1 MKISIRIKKA
11 VLYTLIAAFLLPITH
26 IYGNPT
32 LPTVSPSLAA
42 KIEQIEAEMREKK
55 PQSQDEA
62 LQLFKKFIDSL
73 TPEERAEFEESQKAF
88 QATSLSPALQAKIQ
102 ALQEKVLNGID
113 PQTLTPEKALEL
125 HEKILS
131 ELTPEE
137 RAEFEKFQ
145 QELIEQQT
153 PQFSPELQAKIEKI
167 HKQVFKDI
175 NVTTIT
181 PEQKAQL
188 DAQFEEQLL
197 AELTPKERE
206 ELEAATQPSQEI
218 NRQILSK
225 VLEQLDGF
233 ARIGQFLA
241 DAMHN
246 EQVKP
251 KDPKKVL
258 EYVQDIALLNR
269 QVKDQFSQESNISLN
284 TIINLVHIC
293 NYLGTHLRYSIATNL
308 NDIKPLSI
316 ETALTRGNS
325 SHINSPEDL
334 EKEFE
339 KNDKLLTELDAQ
351 AQSIGLAW
359 YQKGYRQLEA
369 LDTKYNLRWNALKL
383 SIVGTIAAI
392 TLHKLSSDSINS
404 IPGIKWTG
412 IDWIKNNIV
421 GEQFIYNKKTGQL
434 ITESGYNHLT
444 QQIISRNY
452 TKFGAVYDGITNR
465 LGYFGDMLNPALT
478 LGSLYTFLLPDAAKW
493 YTWSQEKLSRLATK
507 LRGARA
513 QYVFGGRRE
522 PHLTFDNQIG
532 QTHIKDQMSRYI
544 SYLLDNKA
552 YDHRG
557 IGITC
562 NVLFAG
568 KSRTGKTYMA
578 EAFVGELNRQL
589 KTRGKDPVQFL
600 IFSKLDIEKFGF
612 KYILEYARD
621 NAPCVVFI
629 DEIDMLGLQPDQN
642 SALLQEFLTALSGA
656 TESKL
661 SGVCFLGATN
671 RPESLYK
678 SLLKRFDKVIW
689 FDYPPYEDRKAA
701 FAQDLSN
708 HAIIAS
714 PAFIDRI
721 ARESEGCSFED
732 LHKIIVYASQQAE
745 TERRAVTENDLQTA
759 VDSVIWKIE
768 QKKCTAPQ
776 TQKQIMAAHLAGEAL
791 TRVLLPCHYKLAKV
805 TLRDVAKE
813 IREMPSYARY
823 YKEASDQTHNS
834 GKVLTYE
841 PYHGTQ
847 INNAEQIHNECKTYL
862 AGHIAEKVL
871 LGQSSYI
878 YCEANTS
885 RALGLA
891 KFLVLEGADLDQL
904 PKEVKNKKT
913 LAAYNLVET
922 YKAEVETLLIN
933 NKATLEAIAQ
943 ELMKREILSHA
954 EVEAII
960 KRMSTNSQRAE

>member
-1 MKISIRIKKA
+1 LKISIRIKKA

-26 IYGNPT
+26 IYSNPT
-32 LPTVSPSLAA
+32 QPGVSPSLAA
-42 KIEQIEAEMREKK
+42 KIEQAEAEIREKK
-55 PQSQDEA
+55 PQTQEEA
-62 LQLFKKFIDSL
+62 LQLFKTFINSL
-73 TPEERAEFEESQKAF
+73 SPEERAEFENLRQTIEE
-88 QATSLSPALQAKIQ
+88 QASARPGLQLSPALQAKIQ

-113 PQTLTPEKALEL
+113 PQTLTPEKATAL
-125 HEKILS
+125 HEEILS
-131 ELTPEE
+131 QLTPEE
-137 RAEFEKFQ
+137 RAEFENFQ
-145 QELIEQQT
+145 QELIKQQT
-153 PQFSPELQAKIEKI
+153 PQFSPQLQAKIEKV
-167 HKQVFKDI
+167 HKEVFKDV

-197 AELTPKERE
+197 SELTPEERE

-251 KDPKKVL
+251 QDPKKVL

-284 TIINLVHIC
+284 TIINLVHLC
-293 NYLGTHLRYSIATNL
+293 NYLGNHLRYSIVTNL

-339 KNDKLLTELDAQ
+339 KNDKLLAELDAQ

-392 TLHKLSSDSINS
+392 TLHKLSAESVDSIPYIN
-404 IPGIKWTG
+404 WTG
-412 IDWIKNNIV
+412 IDYIKHNIV
-421 GEQFIYNKKTGQL
+421 GDKFEYNKITGELLQGRH
-434 ITESGYNHLT
+434 TT
-444 QQIISRNY
+444 
-452 TKFGAVYDGITNR
+452 FGAVYDGVTNR

-493 YTWSQEKLSRLATK
+493 YTWSQEKLSNLATK

-589 KTRGKDPVQFL
+589 KTRGKHPVQFL

-768 QKKCTAPQ
+768 QKQCTAPQ

-847 INNAEQIHNECKTYL
+847 INNAEQVHNECKTYL

-871 LGQSSYI
+871 LGQSSHI

-904 PKEVKNKKT
+904 PKEIKNKKT

-922 YKAEVETLLIN
+922 YKAEIETLLIN
-933 NKATLEAIAQ
+933 NKATLETIAQ
-943 ELMKREILSHA
+943 ELMKRETLSRA
-954 EVEAII
+954 EIEAII
-960 KRMSTNSQRAE
+960 KRTSTNAQRAE

>member
-1 MKISIRIKKA
+1 
-11 VLYTLIAAFLLPITH
+11 LPITH

-88 QATSLSPALQAKIQ
+88 QEQTSQQSAFQLSPALQAKIQ
-102 ALQEKVLNGID
+102 KIQENVLKGID
-113 PQTLTPEKALEL
+113 PQTLTPEKAAALGE
-125 HEKILS
+125 EILS
-131 ELTPEE
+131 QLTPEE
-137 RAEFEKFQ
+137 RAEVEKFQ
-145 QELIEQQT
+145 QALAEQQA
-153 PQFSPELQAKIEKI
+153 PQLSPGLQAKIEKA
-167 HKQVFKDI
+167 HKEVFKDI
-175 NVTTIT
+175 DLNTIT
-181 PEQKAQL
+181 PEEHAKLNAE
-188 DAQFEEQLL
+188 FEEQLS
-197 AELTPKERE
+197 AELTPE
-206 ELEAATQPSQEI
+206 EQEEFDAVMQPSQDI

-225 VLEQLDGF
+225 VLAQLDGF

-293 NYLGTHLRYSIATNL
+293 NYLGNHLRYSIATNL

-421 GEQFIYNKKTGQL
+421 GEQFIYSKETGQL
-434 ITESGYNHLT
+434 ITEMNRNPFT
-444 QQIISRNY
+444 QQVITRNY
-452 TKFGAVYDGITNR
+452 TTFGTVYDGITNR

-478 LGSLYTFLLPDAAKW
+478 LGSLYTFFLDDAGKL
-493 YTWSQEKLSRLATK
+493 YRWSQEKLSNLATK
-507 LRGARA
+507 LRGAEIKRA
-513 QYVFGGRRE
+513 FGGRRE
-522 PHLTFDNQIG
+522 PKITFENIIG
-532 QTHIKDQMSRYI
+532 QDHIKKQMDRYI
-544 SYLLDNKA
+544 AYLLDNQK

-557 IGITC
+557 LEITC
-562 NVLFAG
+562 NILFAG
-568 KSRTGKTYMA
+568 KTRTGKTHMA
-578 EAFVGELNRQL
+578 EAFVGELNRHL
-589 KTRGKDPVQFL
+589 VARGKDPVQFL
-600 IFSKLDIEKFGF
+600 SFNKNDIQSIGLQTILD
-612 KYILEYARD
+612 YARR
-621 NAPCVVFI
+621 NAPCIVFI
-629 DEIDMLGLQPDQN
+629 DELDMLGLQPDQN
-642 SALLQEFLTALSGA
+642 SALLQEFLTAFSGA
-656 TESKL
+656 MEARL
-661 SGVCFLGATN
+661 SGVCFLAATN

-678 SLLKRFDKVIW
+678 SLLKRFDNKVVW
-689 FDYPPYEDRKAA
+689 FDYPPYEDRKSA
-701 FAQDLSN
+701 FAQDLST
-708 HAIIAS
+708 HAIIVS
-714 PAFIDRI
+714 PKFIDRI
-721 ARESEGCSFED
+721 AQESEGCSFED
-732 LHKIIVYASQQAE
+732 LHRIVVYASQQAE
-745 TERRAVTENDLQTA
+745 KENRTTNEHDLQSA
-759 VDSVIWKIE
+759 ADLIIWKIE
-768 QKKCTAPQ
+768 QKPCAAPQ
-776 TQKQIMAAHLAGEAL
+776 AQKQIMATHLAGETL
-791 TRVLLPCHYKLAKV
+791 TRLLLPCHYKLAKV
-805 TLRDVAKE
+805 TLRDVTRE
-813 IREMPSYARY
+813 IKEMPSYARY
-823 YKEASDQTHNS
+823 YKEASDEPHDS
-834 GKVLTYE
+834 GKVLTYQ

-847 INNAEQIHNECKTYL
+847 INNPEPIHNECKTYI
-862 AGHIAEKVL
+862 AGHVAERVL
-871 LGQSSYI
+871 LGQSSHI
-878 YCEANTS
+878 YNNENTS
-885 RALGLA
+885 RALGMA
-891 KFLVLEGADLDQL
+891 KFIVLEGADLDQL
-904 PKEVKNKKT
+904 PKEVRNKKT

-943 ELMKREILSHA
+943 ELMKRETLSHA

-960 KRMSTNSQRAE
+960 KRTSTNAQRAQ